1 VRTKFVRHQS
11 QKRKK
16 KEIKFFSSSSSE
28 KILQGGVRL
37 KVGGGKLTQ
46 ICFFGIVILF

>member
-1 VRTKFVRHQS
+1 LCAQS
-11 QKRKK
+11 SSAIKVKKEK
-16 KEIKFFSSSSSE
+16 KEIKFFSSSSSD
-28 KILQGGVRL
+28 KFLQGGVRL